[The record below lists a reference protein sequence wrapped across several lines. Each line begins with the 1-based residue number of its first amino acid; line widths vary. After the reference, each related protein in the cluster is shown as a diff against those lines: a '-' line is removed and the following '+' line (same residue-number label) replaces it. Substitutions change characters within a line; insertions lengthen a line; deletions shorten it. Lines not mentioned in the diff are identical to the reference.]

1 MNGEMVIKEVL
12 AALEREPRVN
22 LHGFSIRVEYDDGT
36 LTLIGETEGV
46 AAKKLALELAAAVPG
61 VTGIVDRLRVAPA
74 EMMEDGTIR
83 DHVGDALVAEPA
95 FLEYTVRALV
105 KGALKPLRELLKP
118 SGVIEVEVTDGVVI
132 LNGRA
137 GSLSHK
143 RLAGVLAWWVPGSRD
158 VVNGLEVV
166 PPMDDNDDEVADAVR
181 LVLEK
186 DPFVNAS
193 QVRVSCRNY
202 TVTLDGV
209 VPREKERDMAEAD
222 AWYVFRVNRVENR
235 LEVRGEAT
243 LAS

>member
-1 MNGEMVIKEVL
+1 MSGDLIIKKVL
-12 AALEREPRVN
+12 AALECEPRVN
-22 LHGFSIRVEYDDGT
+22 LHGFPVTVEFDDGT
-36 LTLIGETEGV
+36 LTLMGDMEGI

-74 EMMEDGTIR
+74 EAMEDGTIR
-83 DHVGDALVAEPA
+83 DHVVDALMAEPA
-95 FLEYTVRALV
+95 FQKFAIRALV
-105 KGALKPLRELLKP
+105 KGMMESVREP
-118 SGVIEVEVTDGVVI
+118 SLPDGVIEVEVTGAVVV

-143 RLAGVLAWWVPGSRD
+143 RLAGVLTWWVPGSRD

-166 PPMDDNDDEVADAVR
+166 PPMEDNDDEVTDAVR

-193 QVRVSCRNY
+193 QIRINCRNY

-209 VPREKERDMAEAD
+209 VPKEKERDIAEAD
-222 AWYVFRVNRVENR
+222 AWYVFRVNSVVNR
-235 LEVRGEAT
+235 LEVRE
-243 LAS
+243 

>member
-1 MNGEMVIKEVL
+1 MSGDMIIKEVL

-22 LHGFSIRVEYDDGT
+22 LHGFSVTVEFDDGT

-74 EMMEDGTIR
+74 EAMEDGAIR
-83 DHVGDALVAEPA
+83 DHVCDSLMAEPA
-95 FLEYTVRALV
+95 FLECTIRGLAKGVPEPVREPPEPV
-105 KGALKPLRELLKP
+105 
-118 SGVIEVEVTDGVVI
+118 GVIEVEVTDGVVI
-132 LNGRA
+132 LNGWA

-143 RLAGVLAWWVPGSRD
+143 RLVGVLAWWVPGRRD

-166 PPMDDNDDEVADAVR
+166 PPEEDNDGEVADAVR

-202 TVTLDGV
+202 VVTLDGV

-222 AWYVFRVNRVENR
+222 AWYVFRVNKVVNR
-235 LEVRGEAT
+235 LEVSEEAP